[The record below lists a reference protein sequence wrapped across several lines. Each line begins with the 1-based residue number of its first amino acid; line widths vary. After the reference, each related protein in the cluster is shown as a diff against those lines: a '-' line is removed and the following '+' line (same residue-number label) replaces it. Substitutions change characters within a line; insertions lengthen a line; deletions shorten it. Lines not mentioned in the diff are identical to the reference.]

1 MTTAYDVP
9 ADALIR
15 KLAEKLKEDKKLTPP
30 EWSTYV
36 RTVIHT
42 ENPPLNRDWWHI
54 RCASVLRKI
63 YIKKRIGVERL
74 RAEYGGKRD
83 RGSKPYRAVKGSGSI
98 TRTVLQQLE
107 DAGLV
112 TKIRGRGRVL
122 TPKGQSL
129 LDNTAYEVK
138 QEFIND
144 YPELKKY

>member
-9 ADALIR
+9 ADALIHR
-15 KLAEKLKEDKKLTPP
+15 LAEKLKENKNLMPP
-30 EWSTYV
+30 EWSAYV
-36 RTVIHT
+36 RTGIHT

-63 YIKKRIGVERL
+63 YVKKRIGVERL

-98 TRTVLQQLE
+98 IRTILQQLE

-112 TKIRGRGRVL
+112 TKVRGRGRML

-129 LDNTAYEVK
+129 VDNTAYEVK
-138 QEFIND
+138 QELIEE